1 MIPIFFRPV
10 NSLLLRAGI
19 HNSLPNLCIMHTI
32 VCRSTIGPMKQLL
45 SQNRLLLLGLFYTN
59 PEKSFYMQEVGRT
72 LGKKP
77 GVFQRALNSLTEE
90 GLLKSEYRGH
100 ARFFQ
105 ADTRHP
111 LYPELKRIVAKT
123 TGVEGTLRNLVERLP
138 EVRVALIYGSFAKGG
153 QRKDSDID
161 LLVVGKPSVEDKLVR
176 EITRL
181 EKKLQREINY
191 KLYSEDEYR
200 QKRNKNDPFLEEV
213 LTDRKI
219 PLKGNPNAA

>member
-1 MIPIFFRPV
+1 
-10 NSLLLRAGI
+10 
-19 HNSLPNLCIMHTI
+19 
-32 VCRSTIGPMKQLL
+32 MKQLL
-45 SQNRLLLLGLFYTN
+45 SPNRLLLLGLFYTN
-59 PEKSFYMQEVGRT
+59 PKKSFYMQEAGRI

-77 GVFQRALNSLTEE
+77 GVFQRTLNALVEE

-123 TGVEGTLRNLVERLP
+123 SGVEGVLREMVKRLP
-138 EVRVALIYGSFAKGG
+138 EVKTALIYGSFAKGS

-161 LLVVGKPSVEDKLVR
+161 LLIVGKSHVENRLIR
-176 EITRL
+176 EIARL
-181 EKKLQREINY
+181 EKKFQREINY

-200 QKRNKNDPFLEEV
+200 QKRNKGDPFLEEV
-213 LTDRKI
+213 LTDSKI
-219 PLKGNPNAA
+219 LLKGDPYAI

>member
-1 MIPIFFRPV
+1 MR
-10 NSLLLRAGI
+10 
-19 HNSLPNLCIMHTI
+19 
-32 VCRSTIGPMKQLL
+32 QLL

-59 PEKSFYMQEVGRT
+59 PEKSFYMQEVGRA

-77 GVFQRALNSLTEE
+77 GVFQRTLNSLVEE

-123 TGVEGTLRNLVERLP
+123 AGVEGTLRDLVERLP
-138 EVRVALIYGSFAKGG
+138 EVRLALIYGSFAKGS
-153 QRKDSDID
+153 QRKDSDVD
-161 LLVVGKPSVEDKLVR
+161 LLIVGKPSVEDKLVR
-176 EITRL
+176 EIARL
-181 EKKLQREINY
+181 EKKLRREINY

-200 QKRNKNDPFLEEV
+200 RKRGKGDPFLEEA

-219 PLKGNPNAA
+219 PLKGNPNAV